1 MIGIPRS
8 IEEFYI
14 IAADIQKNLESGVS
28 IDKVI
33 VPKQELEPE
42 NATVFLKVIDG
53 FIERVDLSNTSNAKL
68 EHFLILNLLLKE
80 RL

>member
-1 MIGIPRS
+1 MIGIPKS

-14 IAADIQKNLESGVS
+14 IAADIQKEFKSQGFPLVR
-28 IDKVI
+28 VI

-53 FIERVDLSNTSNAKL
+53 FIERVDLSSKC
-68 EHFLILNLLLKE
+68 KS
-80 RL
+80 